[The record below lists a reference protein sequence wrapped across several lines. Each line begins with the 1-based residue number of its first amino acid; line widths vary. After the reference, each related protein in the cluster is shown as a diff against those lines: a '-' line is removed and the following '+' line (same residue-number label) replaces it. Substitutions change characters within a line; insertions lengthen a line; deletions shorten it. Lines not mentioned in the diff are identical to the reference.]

1 MPPATKILLL
11 RNISFALQSV
21 GPEGR
26 GDHITI
32 DWLGQEHLLPEVTIR
47 IPEWLLYC
55 PAPHRA
61 RVADVSATMTDRMA
75 VWVERNWKIN
85 SEDDLNVYCFAV
97 AGAVCMLFLSD
108 IWEWFDGIR
117 VDRGLAVAYG
127 RAFQSVN
134 ILKNIAEDAER
145 GVSFYPPGWTQKDV
159 LYPPFR

>member
-32 DWLGQEHLLPEVTIR
+32 DWAGQEHLLPEVTLR

-85 SEDDLNVYCFAV
+85 SEEDLNVYCFAV

-134 ILKNIAEDAER
+134 ILKNIAEDA
-145 GVSFYPPGWTQKDV
+145 
-159 LYPPFR
+159 